1 MREQV
6 GAGDS
11 LGPMTCKSLFKV
23 VTFHLKPGASPGDWR
38 GVPGRGQGS
47 ARSRGERG
55 PGMQEGLGAAGA
67 AEEDEEGRGVPGVRG
82 RSVTNLEL

>member
-1 MREQV
+1 
-6 GAGDS
+6 
-11 LGPMTCKSLFKV
+11 MTCKSLFKV
-23 VTFHLKPGASPGDWR
+23 ATFQLKPERWAGASPGDWR

-55 PGMQEGLGAAGA
+55 PGMREGQGA
-67 AEEDEEGRGVPGVRG
+67 AEEDEEGRGVPGARG